1 MTVSVGLGARR
12 GQTAPRRRAG
22 SRRGR
27 EPRPH
32 VTAALERKGSGPGP
46 GSHVRARPKETWGP
60 DEPAAAGFGQ
70 AESDYLPE
78 LPESLS
84 ARA

>member
-1 MTVSVGLGARR
+1 VRFTTFLG
-12 GQTAPRRRAG
+12 
-22 SRRGR
+22 
-27 EPRPH
+27 
-32 VTAALERKGSGPGP
+32 KC
-46 GSHVRARPKETWGP
+46 ARPKETWGP
-60 DEPAAAGFGQ
+60 DEPAGFGQ

>member
-1 MTVSVGLGARR
+1 MRLPALSSFLSSKRSWPSLILVNEFGPANT
-12 GQTAPRRRAG
+12 RAKKKQKRKTL
-22 SRRGR
+22 SRK
-27 EPRPH
+27 
-32 VTAALERKGSGPGP
+32 V
-46 GSHVRARPKETWGP
+46 ARPKETWGP